1 MNKDEYV
8 IQYCPNF
15 YRIINFKYS
24 KDDIITKKL
33 INIYKQ
39 CVFKIEP
46 TTKEELKELR
56 ELDYVLSKYIE
67 DYDFRVSLQLH
78 IPNIDLKMKKDIIK
92 AFISGLMDI
101 YNEYLEGSTRKIHIA
116 RWI

>member
-1 MNKDEYV
+1 MNKNEYIV
-8 IQYCPNF
+8 QYCPNF

-24 KDDIITKKL
+24 KEDIITKKL

-46 TTKEELKELR
+46 TTKEELNELR
-56 ELDYVLSKYIE
+56 ELDYVLSKYID
-67 DYDFRVSLQLH
+67 DYEFRVSLQIH
-78 IPNIDLKMKKDIIK
+78 ISSINIKKKDIIK
-92 AFISGLMDI
+92 AFINGLMDI
-101 YNEYLEGSTRKIHIA
+101 YNDYLEGSTRKIHIA